1 MSSGIAAPIGGR
13 FLRARTL
20 GHESAREHERKRL
33 RRHLRVTALHTLE
46 SITGSTPETDPAEL
60 IAVAGD
66 LSTGL
71 RSFTAELA
79 NAKGGTAVAELQRQ
93 VGATLHDTTLQCVEY
108 LACDGYGA
116 ELDTATI
123 RKVAGDAAVELRGTL
138 LRLGAPEPCEL
149 ITALEQLVSAAQRR
163 GTVEVRLV
171 TDLNGSVYG
180 AEAAALVGAVREA
193 LNNVHKH
200 ANATCVVVRCETSES
215 GARIVVSDD
224 GVGVDLAHAVAGI
237 GLRHSIIERMASTG
251 GHATV
256 ASEPGRGMFV
266 TLTTGTNEEGV
277 AA

>member
-20 GHESAREHERKRL
+20 GHESAREYERTRL
-33 RRHLRVTALHTLE
+33 RRYLRATTLQALE
-46 SITGSTPETDPAEL
+46 NIAGSTAEAGTL
-60 IAVAGD
+60 IALAGD
-66 LSTGL
+66 AATEARTLAAKLSDV
-71 RSFTAELA
+71 
-79 NAKGGTAVAELQRQ
+79 KGGTAVAELQRQ
-93 VGATLHDTTLQCVEY
+93 VGASLHDTALQCLEY

-149 ITALEQLVSAAQRR
+149 ITALEQVVSAAQRR
-163 GTVEVRLV
+163 GTVEVSLV

-200 ANATCVVVRCETSES
+200 ANASCVVVRCETSES

-224 GVGVDLAHAVAGI
+224 GVGVDLAHAVAGL

-251 GHATV
+251 GQATV

-266 TLTTGTNEEGV
+266 TLTTGTNEEV

>member
-20 GHESAREHERKRL
+20 GHESAREHERTRL
-33 RRHLRVTALHTLE
+33 RRYLRVTTLQALE
-46 SITGSTPETDPAEL
+46 NIAGSPADTTSADL

-66 LSTGL
+66 AANHL
-71 RSFTAELA
+71 RSLA
-79 NAKGGTAVAELQRQ
+79 GKLADVKGGTAVAELQRE
-93 VGATLHDTTLQCVEY
+93 VGAMVHDTALQALEY

-116 ELDTATI
+116 ELDADTI
-123 RKVAGDAAVELRGTL
+123 RKVASDAAIEMRGHL

-149 ITALEQLVSAAQRR
+149 VSALEQVVSTAQRR
-163 GTVEVRLV
+163 GTVEVEMV
-171 TDLNGSVYG
+171 TDLHGSVYG

-200 ANATCVVVRCETSES
+200 ARAAHVVVRCETSEI
-215 GARIVVSDD
+215 GARVSVTDD

-237 GLRHSIIERMASTG
+237 GLRRSIVERMASNG

-256 ASEPGRGMFV
+256 ASAPGRGTQV
-266 TLTTGTNEEGV
+266 TLTTGTTQEV

>member
-20 GHESAREHERKRL
+20 GHESAREHERTRL
-33 RRHLRVTALHTLE
+33 RRYLRVTTLQSLE
-46 SITGSTPETDPAEL
+46 NIAGSSAETEAAAL
-60 IAVAGD
+60 IAIAGD
-66 LSTGL
+66 AAADIRT
-71 RSFTAELA
+71 LA
-79 NAKGGTAVAELQRQ
+79 GKLTDVKGGTAVAGLQRE
-93 VGATLHDTTLQCVEY
+93 VGGMVHDTVLQALEY

-116 ELDTATI
+116 ELDAETV
-123 RKVAGDAAVELRGTL
+123 RKVANDAAVELRGNL

-149 ITALEQLVSAAQRR
+149 VSALEQVVSTAQRR
-163 GTVEVRLV
+163 GTVEVKMV
-171 TDLNGSVYG
+171 TELNGSVYG

-200 ANATCVVVRCETSES
+200 ANASCVVVRCETSEV

-237 GLRHSIIERMASTG
+237 GLRHSIIDRMASTG
-251 GHATV
+251 GHASV
-256 ASEPGRGMFV
+256 ASEPGNGTLV
-266 TLTTGTNEEGV
+266 TLTTGTTQEV

>member
-1 MSSGIAAPIGGR
+1 MSSGIAAPNGGR
-13 FLRARTL
+13 ILRARTL

-33 RRHLRVTALHTLE
+33 RRHLRVTALQALE
-46 SITGSTPETDPAEL
+46 NIAGSKPETEAADL
-60 IAVAGD
+60 IAEAGD
-66 LSTGL
+66 MATEL
-71 RSFTAELA
+71 RSFVGTLA
-79 NAKGGTAVAELQRQ
+79 DAKGGTAVADLQRQ
-93 VGATLHDTTLQCVEY
+93 VGAMLHDTTLQAVEY

-116 ELDTATI
+116 ELDADTI
-123 RKVAGDAAVELRGTL
+123 RKVAADAAVELRGSL

-149 ITALEQLVSAAQRR
+149 VSALEQVVSAAQRR
-163 GTVEVRLV
+163 GTVEVKMV
-171 TDLNGSVYG
+171 AELNGSVYG

-200 ANATCVVVRCETSES
+200 ANASRVVVRCETSET

-251 GHATV
+251 GHASV
-256 ASEPGRGMFV
+256 ASEPGNGTFV
-266 TLTTGTNEEGV
+266 TLTAGSTQEV

>member
-20 GHESAREHERKRL
+20 GHESAREYERTRL
-33 RRHLRVTALHTLE
+33 RRYLRATTLQALE
-46 SITGSTPETDPAEL
+46 NIAGSTAEAGTL
-60 IAVAGD
+60 IALAGD
-66 LSTGL
+66 AATEARTLAAKLSDV
-71 RSFTAELA
+71 
-79 NAKGGTAVAELQRQ
+79 KGGTAVAELQRQ
-93 VGATLHDTTLQCVEY
+93 VGASLHDTALQCLEY

-149 ITALEQLVSAAQRR
+149 ITALEQVVSAAQGR
-163 GTVEVRLV
+163 GNVEVKLV

-224 GVGVDLAHAVAGI
+224 GVGVDLAHAVAGL

-251 GHATV
+251 GQATV

-266 TLTTGTNEEGV
+266 TLTTGTNEEV

>member
-20 GHESAREHERKRL
+20 GHESAREIERKRL
-33 RRHLRVTALHTLE
+33 RRHLRVTTLQTLE
-46 SITGSTPETDPAEL
+46 NISGSTPETGAGAL
-60 IAVAGD
+60 IAEAGD
-66 LSTGL
+66 LATEL
-71 RSFTAELA
+71 RSLVGSLA
-79 NAKGGTAVAELQRQ
+79 DAKGGTAVAELQRQ
-93 VGATLHDTTLQCVEY
+93 VGAMLHDTTLQCVEY

-116 ELDTATI
+116 ELDADTV

-149 ITALEQLVSAAQRR
+149 ITALEQVVSAAQRR
-163 GTVEVRLV
+163 GTVEVTMV

-200 ANATCVVVRCETSES
+200 ANATCVVVRCETSEA

-224 GVGVDLAHAVAGI
+224 GIGVDLAHVVAGI
-237 GLRHSIIERMASTG
+237 GLRHSIIERMASSG
-251 GHATV
+251 GRATV
-256 ASEPGRGMFV
+256 ASRPGQGTFV
-266 TLTTGTNEEGV
+266 TLTTGTTEEV

>member
-46 SITGSTPETDPAEL
+46 SITGFAPDTDPAEL

-66 LSTGL
+66 LATDL
-71 RSFTAELA
+71 RTFTAELA
-79 NAKGGTAVAELQRQ
+79 DAKGGTAVAELQRQ
-93 VGATLHDTTLQCVEY
+93 VGGTLHDTTLQCVEY

-149 ITALEQLVSAAQRR
+149 ITALEQVVSAAQRR
-163 GTVEVRLV
+163 GTVEVRLI

-180 AEAAALVGAVREA
+180 AEAAALVGAVRDAGDQRAHRRQRRRRRRRPRPRGRRPRPAPQHHRAHGEHRRPRDPRERA
-193 LNNVHKH
+193 RPRY
-200 ANATCVVVRCETSES
+200 VRD
-215 GARIVVSDD
+215 AHD
-224 GVGVDLAHAVAGI
+224 GHERGGGSMKIRVLVAEDHP
-237 GLRHSIIERMASTG
+237 LVR
-251 GHATV
+251 
-256 ASEPGRGMFV
+256 
-266 TLTTGTNEEGV
+266 EGV
-277 AA
+277 IRA

>member
-20 GHESAREHERKRL
+20 GHETAREHERKRL
-33 RRHLRVTALHTLE
+33 RRHLRVTALQTLE
-46 SITGSTPETDPAEL
+46 SITGATPDTDPAEL
-60 IAVAGD
+60 IAVAGE
-66 LSTGL
+66 LATKL

-79 NAKGGTAVAELQRQ
+79 DAKGGTAVAELQRQ

-116 ELDTATI
+116 ELDAATI
-123 RKVAGDAAVELRGTL
+123 RKVAGDAAVELRGAL

-149 ITALEQLVSAAQRR
+149 ITALQQVVCAAQRR
-163 GTVEVRLV
+163 GTVEVEMV
-171 TDLNGSVYG
+171 TDLNGSLYG

-200 ANATCVVVRCETSES
+200 AKASRVVVRCETSES

-237 GLRHSIIERMASTG
+237 GLRHSILDRMASTG
-251 GHATV
+251 GQATV
-256 ASEPGRGMFV
+256 SSEPGRGMFV
-266 TLTTGTNEEGV
+266 TLTTGMSEEV

>member
-1 MSSGIAAPIGGR
+1 
-13 FLRARTL
+13 
-20 GHESAREHERKRL
+20 
-33 RRHLRVTALHTLE
+33 
-46 SITGSTPETDPAEL
+46 
-60 IAVAGD
+60 
-66 LSTGL
+66 
-71 RSFTAELA
+71 
-79 NAKGGTAVAELQRQ
+79 
-93 VGATLHDTTLQCVEY
+93 
-108 LACDGYGA
+108 
-116 ELDTATI
+116 
-123 RKVAGDAAVELRGTL
+123 
-138 LRLGAPEPCEL
+138 
-149 ITALEQLVSAAQRR
+149 
-163 GTVEVRLV
+163 LV

-224 GVGVDLAHAVAGI
+224 GVGVDLAHAVAGL

>member
-20 GHESAREHERKRL
+20 GHDSARETERKRL

-46 SITGSTPETDPAEL
+46 TIAGSAPEANAADL
-60 IAVAGD
+60 IAEAGD
-66 LSTGL
+66 LA
-71 RSFTAELA
+71 TAMRTYVQTLTD
-79 NAKGGTAVAELQRQ
+79 AKGGTAVAELQRQ
-93 VGATLHDTTLQCVEY
+93 TGAILHDTTLQCVEY

-116 ELDTATI
+116 ELDADTI

-149 ITALEQLVSAAQRR
+149 ISGLEQVVSAAQRR
-163 GTVEVRLV
+163 GTVEVKMF
-171 TDLNGSVYG
+171 TDLNGSIYG
-180 AEAAALVGAVREA
+180 TEAAALVGAVREA

-200 ANATCVVVRCETSES
+200 ANANTVVVRCETSET
-215 GARIVVSDD
+215 GARVVVSDD

-256 ASEPGRGMFV
+256 ASAPGKGMFV
-266 TLTTGTNEEGV
+266 TLITGTNEEM